1 MRTALAQ
8 KEKGGSFFGNSLCSE
23 VEKMKGLFK
32 NLIIILSIF
41 VSLTFVFGLGYY
53 FGSEELKY
61 LTLKSLEEGTQKN
74 NLDFSLF
81 WEVWQK
87 LEDKFINRDN
97 LDYQKMIYGA
107 ISGMVKS
114 LKDPYTQF
122 LDPEQ
127 SKIFLE
133 DVSGTFEGIGAEIG
147 TRKDQLQVIAP
158 IEGTPAKKSGLR
170 SGDKILKIDDRI
182 TIDMTVDEAVKL
194 IRGPKGTEVTLTIL
208 REDLPKEIKIVRD
221 VVRVPT
227 LKWEIKTDKIAY
239 IKIYSFTEN
248 LNSDFKKSANEIL
261 KSGAQ
266 KIILDLRD
274 NPGGY
279 LDAAKDIAD
288 WFLSKNSLVLIED
301 YGKGGEKKESRSRR
315 NGEFS
320 SFPIVVLINQ
330 GSASASEIL
339 AGALHDTRGIKLV
352 GEKSFGKGSV
362 QELENLRDDSSIK
375 ITVARWLTPSGKSIM
390 DEGLEPDIKIKM
402 TIEDAE
408 KENDPQLD
416 KALELLKEIK

>member
-1 MRTALAQ
+1 MR
-8 KEKGGSFFGNSLCSE
+8 S
-23 VEKMKGLFK
+23 LFK
-32 NLIIILSIF
+32 NFVIILSIF

-53 FGSEELKY
+53 YGRENLKY
-61 LTLKSLEEGTQKN
+61 SIFQNFGIESQKKV
-74 NLDFSLF
+74 LDFSLF

-87 LEDKFINRDN
+87 LENKFINRESLN
-97 LDYQKMIYGA
+97 SQKMIYGA

-127 SKIFLE
+127 SKMFLE
-133 DVSGTFEGIGAEIG
+133 DVTGTFEGIGAEIG
-147 TRKDQLQVIAP
+147 IRKDQLQIIAP
-158 IEGTPAKKSGLR
+158 VEGTPAKKAGLR
-170 SGDKILKIDDRI
+170 SGDKILKIDDKI
-182 TIDMTVDEAVKL
+182 TSDMTVDEAVKL
-194 IRGPKGTEVTLTIL
+194 IRGPKGTEVALTIL
-208 REDLPKEIKIVRD
+208 RDDLPKEIKIVRD
-221 VVRVPT
+221 VIRVPT
-227 LKWEIKTDKIAY
+227 LKWEMKTDKIAY
-239 IKIYSFTEN
+239 IKIYSFAEN
-248 LNSDFKKSANEIL
+248 LNPDFKKSANEIL

-301 YGKGGEKKESRSRR
+301 YGTGGEKKESRSRR

-320 SFPIVVLINQ
+320 SFPVVVLINQ

-339 AGALHDTRGIKLV
+339 AGALRDTRGIKLV

-362 QELENLRDDSSIK
+362 QELENLRDNSSIK

-390 DEGLEPDIKIKM
+390 DEGLEPDVKIKM
-402 TIEDAE
+402 TPEDYE

-416 KALELLKEIK
+416 KALELLKEMK